1 MTSLVVLCGSQKCT
15 GALMRDRD
23 RRRIGETRIINGDR
37 TELRYGDRRCSQD
50 IRLSPVRN
58 APDWADKGALFRRF
72 GFRADVPEE
81 LVQALLDH
89 VRDNAVTDIEV
100 CLYGAKYRVDG
111 PLTSPGGKPTVRTIW
126 MILNGQTTP
135 RFVTAFPC

>member
-1 MTSLVVLCGSQKCT
+1 MVTVPNCDMAIVDAAKISDYLLSET
-15 GALMRDRD
+15 HP
-23 RRRIGETRIINGDR
+23 IGR
-37 TELRYGDRRCSQD
+37 TKARF
-50 IRLSPVRN
+50 
-58 APDWADKGALFRRF
+58 FRRF